1 MGTLCS
7 AKTEGNAIS
16 SKENTLEKQK
26 ILEVY
31 GDHFDAD
38 TRSILTIMEISNKP
52 YNFKEVN
59 TFLGQHR
66 QLDYLSLNPTGQIPL
81 ITDKNYKIFGRSDI
95 YLQYLTNTIFNIKEL
110 MPQEHTKE
118 LSIGL
123 NWFIRVFK
131 PASTRLLKIILAQK
145 YFGAAEPESQEAD
158 DAKSEFFDKVLP
170 QMENMLT
177 EKEFL
182 CTN

>member
-7 AKTEGNAIS
+7 ANTESNTMS

-59 TFLGQHR
+59 TFLG
-66 QLDYLSLNPTGQIPL
+66 
-81 ITDKNYKIFGRSDI
+81 
-95 YLQYLTNTIFNIKEL
+95 
-110 MPQEHTKE
+110 
-118 LSIGL
+118 
-123 NWFIRVFK
+123 
-131 PASTRLLKIILAQK
+131 
-145 YFGAAEPESQEAD
+145 
-158 DAKSEFFDKVLP
+158 
-170 QMENMLT
+170 
-177 EKEFL
+177 
-182 CTN
+182 